1 MIKSDVEA
9 PPPEWIP
16 DPPFLIGSEH
26 DERNGPGAHGPELW
40 NAQLPVAKYLKKQR
54 LKLVI
59 DLVDFIHEQYAG
71 LLVQQCPKQG
81 AFREELE
88 AMQFLTD
95 GIPITA
101 ELGNSCFQKKPLQ
114 SLIKFSDRLVLINP
128 DVALQALHVCFCG
141 SGNSVCEFGFAA
153 ARRSFNQE
161 WPPHVGSE
169 IDDRQDV
176 LVGHVSARQQLLGKV
191 Y

>member
-16 DPPFLIGSEH
+16 DSPFLIGSEH
-26 DERNGPGAHGPELW
+26 DERNGPGGHGPELW
-40 NAQLPVAKYLKKQR
+40 NAQLPIAKDLKKQR

-59 DLVDFIHEQYAG
+59 DLVDFIHEQHAG
-71 LLVQQCPKQG
+71 LLVQERTKQR

-101 ELGNSCFQKKPLQ
+101 ELVDSYFQKKPLQ
-114 SLIKFSDRLVLINP
+114 SLIKL
-128 DVALQALHVCFCG
+128 
-141 SGNSVCEFGFAA
+141 
-153 ARRSFNQE
+153 
-161 WPPHVGSE
+161 SE
-169 IDDRQDV
+169 
-176 LVGHVSARQQLLGKV
+176 
-191 Y
+191 